1 MNLALERRAWTLI
14 YLALGLVEGGTA
26 AVLVRALFSQVV
38 PTLAVDLIVALVTS
52 APSWANLASLF
63 YARRA
68 QGRPKI
74 AFMQPLLF
82 AMVACIAAL
91 ACVPRTGPGLLMFF
105 VVYVAARL
113 LWTGVETVRAVLW
126 SVNYPSRIRAR
137 ITGRIAMNTSIALAL
152 VGVLMGW
159 LLGLQGPA
167 WRIFVLVC
175 CMCAVAGAIRFGRFQ
190 VRSEQ
195 ALLDQERERL
205 AEGIAFGVRGMRELL
220 RRDPAFREYQYA
232 LAMFGAGLLAV
243 TPLLI
248 VCLNEVL
255 QLPAL
260 TQVVVITAIP
270 VLAVPL
276 SVQAWASYLDR
287 HRVLSFRA
295 AHSRFAVG
303 AVVLF
308 MMAVTL
314 RWHWLLFPGAALLGL
329 SNTAGSLGWTLGH
342 NQFAPRGEETR
353 YMALHVTMT
362 GLRGLLMP
370 PLAVGVY
377 HGLSALRPGWG
388 PVALVL
394 PLLLVAGG
402 AARFAAMDRNDRGR
416 RHG

>member
-1 MNLALERRAWTLI
+1 MNLAHERRSWTLI
-14 YLALGLVEGGTA
+14 YLALGLVEGSTA

-68 QGRPKI
+68 QGRPKV

-82 AMVACIAAL
+82 AMVACIAVL
-91 ACVPRTGPGLLMFF
+91 ACVPRSGPGLLMFF
-105 VVYVAARL
+105 LFYVAARL

-126 SVNYPSRIRAR
+126 SVNFPNRMRAR
-137 ITGRIAMNTSIALAL
+137 ITGRIAINTSIALAT
-152 VGVLMGW
+152 VGLAAGW
-159 LLGLQGPA
+159 LLGQPGSA
-167 WRIFVLVC
+167 WRVFALLC
-175 CMCAVAGAIRFGRFQ
+175 CSCAAAGAVRFGRFQ
-190 VRSEQ
+190 VRAEQ

-205 AEGIAFGVRGMRELL
+205 AEGIAFGLAGMRDLL

-255 QLPAL
+255 HLPAL
-260 TQVVVITAIP
+260 TQVMVTTAIP
-270 VLAVPL
+270 VLVVPL
-276 SVQAWASYLDR
+276 SVQVWAGYLDR

-295 AHSRFAVG
+295 AHSRFAVA
-303 AVVLF
+303 AVALF
-308 MMAVTL
+308 MVAVSL
-314 RWHWLLFPGAALLGL
+314 RWHWLLYPGAALLGL
-329 SNTAGSLGWTLGH
+329 SNSAGSLGWTLGH

-370 PLAVGVY
+370 PLAVGLY

-388 PVALVL
+388 PLALGL
-394 PLLLVAGG
+394 PLLLVTVG
-402 AARFAAMDRNDRGR
+402 AARFAAMDRADRR
-416 RHG
+416 APHG